1 MTNNDAGRPPRSWF
15 RDGPIPPPA
24 RVPTSMT
31 NRAPLV
37 SILIPC
43 HNYGRFLPSSV
54 GSALTQTGVA
64 IEIVIIDDASTDDSK
79 SVATELARIDQRI
92 RVITLSE
99 NVGVIRAMN
108 RALREA
114 QGEYLVKLDADDL
127 LTPGSLQRSVAL
139 LEHDPNVGFVY
150 GRPRHFT
157 GGAAPSARL
166 GHPSWTIWRGADWLA
181 LRCRRAVNCISQP
194 EAMIRA
200 TALRAVG
207 DYNTALPHTYD
218 LEMWLRLAAAADV
231 GRINGVDQ
239 GFYRVHADSMSR
251 TVNAGLL
258 TDLIGRRDAFL
269 GVLST
274 SGARLPQPADLEE
287 TVRRQLAAQALEQ
300 ACRAYDRDRIAS
312 TPVDELIAFST
323 TTFSDAETLPQ
334 WRALQ
339 RRRNRAY
346 PLSRWAPGSLAAA
359 ALRRLGEEFAH
370 ARWLRTGV

>member
-1 MTNNDAGRPPRSWF
+1 MIDDEAEWLPRSWL
-15 RDGPIPPPA
+15 RAGRIPIPPCVPPA
-24 RVPTSMT
+24 TT
-31 NRAPLV
+31 NRTPLV

-54 GSALTQTGVA
+54 GSALTQTDVA
-64 IEIVIIDDASTDDSK
+64 IEVVIVDDASTDDSK
-79 SVATELARIDQRI
+79 SVAADLARSDSRI
-92 RVITLSE
+92 RLIALSE
-99 NVGVIRAMN
+99 NIGVIRAMN
-108 RALREA
+108 RAIREA

-127 LTPGSLQRSVAL
+127 LAPGSLRRSVAL
-139 LEHDPNVGFVY
+139 LEHYPNVGFAY

-157 GGAAPSARL
+157 GDAPPAARL
-166 GHPSWTIWRGADWLA
+166 GHASWTIWPGADWLA

-200 TALRAVG
+200 NALRAVG

-218 LEMWLRLAAAADV
+218 LEMWLRLAAAANV

-239 GFYRVHADSMSR
+239 GFYRVHAGSMSR

-274 SGARLPQPADLEE
+274 GGAGLAQTVDLEE
-287 TVRRQLAAQALEQ
+287 TVRRQIAAQALEQ

-312 TPVDELIAFST
+312 TPVDELITFST
-323 TTFSDAETLPQ
+323 ATFSAAETLPQ
-334 WRALQ
+334 WRGLQ
-339 RRRNRAY
+339 RRRSRAQ
-346 PLSRWAPGSLAAA
+346 PLSRWAPASIAAA
-359 ALRRLGEEFAH
+359 ALRRLREELAH